1 MHMDAVSARW
11 RQARALAFGAGLLAA
26 VPSLP
31 AAEPAFAAALAECT
45 SCHGEAGVSR
55 NSDTP
60 NLAGQVKAYLVE
72 TMIALQK
79 ERWGTSIPW
88 HVPAGY
94 SPDLIGQLAGHFAA
108 QPLSSAVFPA
118 DAADPAAL
126 ERGSQVYEARCTGC
140 HEDQGRESDR
150 RGLDSPRLA
159 GQPLV
164 YLANQIRDFLAG
176 RRPFRSYIMARAYT
190 GLTDAQI
197 EDVALFFAA
206 QPTRAPPDPAD
217 SASGKRRRQLR

>member
-1 MHMDAVSARW
+1 MAGYPKRL
-11 RQARALAFGAGLLAA
+11 RQMRSVVALVGLLVAA
-26 VPSLP
+26 PSLP
-31 AAEPAFAAALAECT
+31 AAGPSFATALAECT

-55 NSDTP
+55 NNDTP
-60 NLAGQVKAYLVE
+60 HLAGQVQAYLVE
-72 TMIALQK
+72 AMLALQK
-79 ERWGTSIPW
+79 GRWGTSIPW

-108 QPLSSAVFPA
+108 QPQPSAAFPA
-118 DAADPAAL
+118 DAADSAAV

-159 GQPLV
+159 GQPQV
-164 YLANQIRDFLAG
+164 YLANQIREFLAG
-176 RRPFRSYIMARAYT
+176 RRPFRSYLMARAYS
-190 GLTDAQI
+190 GLTEAQV

-206 QPTRAPPDPAD
+206 QPTQVQPEPMA
-217 SASGKRRRQLR
+217 SASGKRRRLMH